1 MNNMVLSNKLCI
13 ENQAEL
19 NKLEEKISKQ
29 KAKQLFDTG
38 EIDNIPIGTFFG
50 TVALRK
56 AEDRHSRDLI

>member
-1 MNNMVLSNKLCI
+1 MVLSNKLCI

-56 AEDRHSRDLI
+56 AEDRHARDLI